1 MTISILALTDT
12 DQVRSIVGLSER
24 DLDDAKFDPI
34 RTGLELKVW
43 LTGLG
48 IDYATIISDGT
59 TGSPTTIQTSRY
71 DYLML
76 TSTYKCATII
86 MPRVR
91 MVSAQKLGDGDN
103 TMERFVSPGFDQMVN
118 DFRAATSSYL
128 KSLVA
133 AIASTTVATVAGVS
147 PLSGVAPGYDPVT
160 GV

>member
-1 MTISILALTDT
+1 VTISILALTDT

-91 MVSAQKLGDGDN
+91 MVS
-103 TMERFVSPGFDQMVN
+103 MVN